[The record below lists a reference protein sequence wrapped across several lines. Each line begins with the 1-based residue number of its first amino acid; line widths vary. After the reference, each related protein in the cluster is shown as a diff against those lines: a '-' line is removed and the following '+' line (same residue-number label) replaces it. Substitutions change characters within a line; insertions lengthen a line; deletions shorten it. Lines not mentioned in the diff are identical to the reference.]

1 MANSYKALA
10 IAHELADK
18 LKARLPSTQIV
29 TESFDTD
36 NNPLVSISD
45 GSPAAGEANFVIKV
59 AAVDWLLAQDVLGL
73 AQNVFSPHVIALATE
88 ADPAGGA
95 GADPTTRAQL
105 LPVLAQCLAMGC
117 ETRWYESTNGVA
129 PSAGTITAGGAAGA
143 AFGPTNL
150 KATYAPDV
158 YHALISQQ

>member
-18 LKARLPSTQIV
+18 LKARQALAV
-29 TESFDTD
+29 VESFDTD
-36 NNPLVSISD
+36 NNPLITLGA
-45 GSPAAGEANFVIKV
+45 GSPGGANFVIKV
-59 AAVDWLLAQDVLGL
+59 AAVDWPLGQDVLGL
-73 AQNVFSPHVIALATE
+73 AQNVFSPHVIAVASE

-105 LPVLAQCLAMGC
+105 LPVIGQCMAMGC
-117 ETRWYESTNGVA
+117 ETRWYESASGVA
-129 PSAGTITAGGAAGA
+129 PSAGTITAGATGTQ